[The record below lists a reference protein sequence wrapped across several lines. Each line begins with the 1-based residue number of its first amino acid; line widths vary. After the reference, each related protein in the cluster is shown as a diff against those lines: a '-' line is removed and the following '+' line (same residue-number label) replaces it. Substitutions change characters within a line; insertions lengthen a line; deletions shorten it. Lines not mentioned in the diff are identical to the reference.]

1 MSNIIDL
8 IPFDRYITRQEL
20 RNATGM
26 KDRQIRREIQIA
38 RSSSPENII
47 ISSSG
52 NKGYKRP
59 RTREELEKCRNESIA
74 RIKAEKKKI
83 EAIDILLEN
92 RDQRGLGI

>member
-1 MSNIIDL
+1 MNIIDL

-59 RTREELEKCRNESIA
+59 RTRAELEKCRNESIA
-74 RIKAEKKKI
+74 RIKAERRKI
-83 EAIDILLEN
+83 EAIDLLLDN

>member
-1 MSNIIDL
+1 MNIIDL

-52 NKGYKRP
+52 NRGYKRP
-59 RTREELEKCRNESIA
+59 KNRDELIKCRNESIA

-83 EAIDILLEN
+83 EAIDSLLAN
-92 RDQRGLGI
+92 RDQKGLGI